1 MKNIIIVPI
10 LVLALTFNQVV
21 TFATVETATQTQIAE
36 ISAKAYVLME
46 ASTGEVILAK
56 NEHEQLSMA
65 STTKIMSALLTLEQ
79 EDLNLAFEVDSQAIQ
94 VEGSSMGLQEGD
106 IVDLYTLAVGQLLPS
121 GNDASNA
128 AAVRI
133 SGSLPEFAMLMNERA
148 SAIGMVDTNFVT
160 PSGLDD
166 EYHYSTAYDM
176 ALLAREAMLNPVFAE
191 ICKQTEIIVSFGN
204 PPYNRTLSNHNKLLE
219 WYDGAIGMK
228 TGYTRKSGRCLV
240 SVAERN
246 GVQLIC
252 VTLNDPDDWQDHEV
266 LLNYGFAN
274 TNPVEIKASVD
285 KLTANVVGGVENVV
299 IVETMGEAFSCV
311 ELEKLEEEIILSE
324 FYYAPIKIGDVLGEI
339 RHIYNG
345 RVIATTS
352 LIASETIELQEHVS
366 FFKKMMQWFK

>member
-1 MKNIIIVPI
+1 MKKFICLI
-10 LVLALTFNQVV
+10 LSIALLSVSLSAQASSNL
-21 TFATVETATQTQIAE
+21 ESSATQIEE

-46 ASTGEVILAK
+46 ASSGEVILSK
-56 NEHEQLSMA
+56 NADEQLSMA

-79 EDLNLAFEVDSQAIQ
+79 EDIDLQFVVDSEAIK

-106 IVDLYTLAVGQLLPS
+106 TVDLYTLAVGMLLPS

-133 SGSLPEFAMLMNERA
+133 AGSLPEFAKLMNSRA
-148 SAIGMVDTNFVT
+148 SEIGMTNTSFVT

-176 ALLAREAMLNPVFAE
+176 ALLAREAIQNPEFAE
-191 ICKQTEIIVSFGN
+191 ICKQTEIAVSFGN
-204 PPYNRTLSNHNKLLE
+204 PPYNRTLTNHNKLLE

-252 VTLNDPDDWQDHEV
+252 VTLNDPDDWRDHEV

-274 TNPVEIKASVD
+274 ITPNEI
-285 KLTANVVGGVENVV
+285 TANVSKITANIVGGEQDYIV
-299 IVETMGEAFSCV
+299 VETLGEIFSCIEV
-311 ELEKLEEEIILSE
+311 DKLEEEIVLYP
-324 FYYAPIKIGDVLGEI
+324 FYYAPISKGDYLGEI
-339 RHIYNG
+339 RHLYNG
-345 RVIATTS
+345 RVIATTT
-352 LIASETIELQEHVS
+352 LVAGETVNLVA
-366 FFKKMMQWFK
+366 